1 MQKNLDHKT
10 INKLHK
16 DCAGFDEKIE
26 SVQMLNKFISR
37 VAVTVKA
44 PRGERKIFN
53 AYAGNF
59 RDVFN
64 VGQQEQIP
72 VKRSRNERGL
82 GMPQLSEAP
91 STSRLLNGETNRS
104 TS

>member
-1 MQKNLDHKT
+1 MQKNLDHDT
-10 INKLHK
+10 MTKLK
-16 DCAGFDEKIE
+16 KCDVACDDEHASIGKMDDGA
-26 SVQMLNKFISR
+26 QMLNKFISR

-64 VGQQEQIP
+64 VGAQE
-72 VKRSRNERGL
+72 
-82 GMPQLSEAP
+82 
-91 STSRLLNGETNRS
+91 
-104 TS
+104 

>member
-1 MQKNLDHKT
+1 MVQQQLHMQKNLDQKT
-10 INKLHK
+10 IKKLHE
-16 DCAGFDEKIE
+16 DCGYDEKIE

-64 VGQQEQIP
+64 VGQQE
-72 VKRSRNERGL
+72 
-82 GMPQLSEAP
+82 
-91 STSRLLNGETNRS
+91 
-104 TS
+104 

>member
-1 MQKNLDHKT
+1 MVQQQLHMQKNLDQKT

-16 DCAGFDEKIE
+16 DSAGHDEKIE

-64 VGQQEQIP
+64 VGQQE
-72 VKRSRNERGL
+72 
-82 GMPQLSEAP
+82 
-91 STSRLLNGETNRS
+91 
-104 TS
+104 

>member
-1 MQKNLDHKT
+1 MQKNLDQKT
-10 INKLHK
+10 IKKLHE
-16 DCAGFDEKIE
+16 DRGYDEKIE

-64 VGQQEQIP
+64 VGQQE
-72 VKRSRNERGL
+72 
-82 GMPQLSEAP
+82 
-91 STSRLLNGETNRS
+91 
-104 TS
+104 